1 MEQNTSNQNI
11 NEHVLK
17 IARTTWYPTFGSNG
31 PRRMSSGSSKNG
43 CCLSM
48 LIMVLLSILGITA
61 CVDKSDNTPII
72 HEQEVTDQ
80 ITIDSLAIALH
91 KIDSIM
97 NCGRLVHLDVYEIG
111 KLKNITVSVHK
122 LNAGELSSVW
132 INFRKDC
139 GNEYYYSW
147 EDAHLLNEE
156 YPYFIEAINTIL
168 SNKDREVEHEE
179 RYAYITKDDIRF
191 FASATSGKPWSMELS
206 IDFKKQNST
215 ITLAEKDVEN
225 LKVLIQKAKEKM
237 DEIK

>member
-1 MEQNTSNQNI
+1 MSKKNY
-11 NEHVLK
+11 VLE
-17 IARTTWYPTFGSNG
+17 IARTTWYPTFGPNG
-31 PRRMSSGSSKNG
+31 PRRMSSGSSKSG
-43 CCLSM
+43 CCLTM
-48 LIMVLLSILGITA
+48 LFVVLLSITGITA
-61 CVDKSDNTPII
+61 CVDNNDKADDIPITQ
-72 HEQEVTDQ
+72 EQIVTEQ
-80 ITIDSLAIALH
+80 VTIDSLAVALH
-91 KIDSIM
+91 EIDSIM
-97 NCGRLVHLDVYEIG
+97 NCGRLVHLDVFEIG
-111 KLKNITVSVHK
+111 KLKNISVSVHK
-122 LNAGELSSVW
+122 LNAGEQSSVW

-179 RYAYITKDDIRF
+179 RYAYVTKDDIRF
-191 FASATSGKPWSMELS
+191 FASATCGKPWSMELS

>member
-1 MEQNTSNQNI
+1 MSKNNN
-11 NEHVLK
+11 VLE
-17 IARTTWYPTFGSNG
+17 IARTTWYPTFGPNG
-31 PRRMSSGSSKNG
+31 PRRMSSGSSKSG

-48 LIMVLLSILGITA
+48 FIVVLLSITGITA
-61 CVDKSDNTPII
+61 IVVKSVNTPITQ
-72 HEQEVTDQ
+72 EQV
-80 ITIDSLAIALH
+80 ITEQVAIDSLAVALH

-111 KLKNITVSVHK
+111 KLKNISVSVHK
-122 LNAGELSSVW
+122 LNAGEQSSAW

-168 SNKDREVEHEE
+168 SNMDREVEHEE

-191 FASATSGKPWSMELS
+191 LASATSGKPWSMELS
-206 IDFKKQNST
+206 VDFKKQNST
-215 ITLAEKDVEN
+215 ITMAEKDVEN
-225 LKVLIQKAKEKM
+225 LKVLIQKAKEKL